1 MPTPTTAVV
10 LSFRDA
16 ALRRP
21 IDTGASRGS
30 RRFPAG
36 DSATAADNV
45 IPLAAFRRASRRF
58 APPVDLDP
66 LPGGE
71 AA

>member
-21 IDTGASRGS
+21 IDVGASRGS
-30 RRFPAG
+30 RRFSGNRDPA
-36 DSATAADNV
+36 TDNV
-45 IPLAAFRRASRRF
+45 IPLAAFRNASRRSLTDM
-58 APPVDLDP
+58 DLDP